1 MSSSAL
7 LLALL
12 LAGAAS
18 GQGADPATIVFD
30 GSLGEAGEAPST
42 QVDGIRAYEIPDAVT
57 RVDPGTG
64 EETTEWYGRYA
75 GSNLFHS
82 FSLFDILSGDK
93 ATFTATNGTPERVI
107 ARVTGGSLSVI
118 DGTFASEI
126 PGADIFFV
134 NPSGITLRD
143 EAHFDVSGSLYL
155 STAHALRFPE
165 GAEYDF
171 YTGTDAAPLLLSAAA
186 PTAFGFVGESFNNRI
201 LLSAARN
208 LGVDPGETLALIGGD
223 PEGSVGG
230 VRIQRS
236 CGTGCATIDASG
248 ASLEIASAKGV
259 VDVPVDLQGFDPETV
274 DAGALGEVELIA
286 SSTLFA
292 GETDGPSTGRVVI
305 RGGHFVFENSAQVI
319 GPTVDVAMSDDVEI
333 KSGAQMLGGNVSI
346 AARDVSIGTASAS
359 GGQVLGGSISI
370 NGKSVAV
377 EGVGSGMEVSTDYG
391 SDGGIDIRADAL
403 DVGGGG
409 QLVSIAPGAG
419 AGGDIEIRA
428 SERVRVSGS
437 GCSAEAGCTPSAI
450 VSRSEADA
458 TGNAGMIFVETP
470 VLEVLNGATIET
482 VTLGSGDA
490 GALALVAGTEVLK
503 GVEIRASERVTI
515 EGGAD
520 GFSLIGSNTKGAGRA
535 GGLSIAPIQSTDAL
549 ALELRSGGQV
559 TVSTSGPGDAG
570 SIEIAAHSVEIE
582 GVDPATGKSDS
593 GIFARQN
600 EAGGSG
606 NAGDLNVSAQHL
618 SVSDRGRISVSTR
631 GAGDAGTIAL
641 NVGETL
647 TLSGPNLPGK
657 ATIEARHDVEGAA
670 GKPGEIRIVAGG
682 EVLLLDGAQI
692 TAETRGAE
700 RGGDIGI
707 VAHGG
712 VRLSGG
718 SQITAQSQST
728 GDAGVIDIDAGPQLE
743 VIGSRITTESKASSG
758 GQVIIRADEL
768 VYLLHGEIFTK
779 VEQGEEGTGGDILI
793 DPQFVVLNEGRIV
806 ADAGEAGKI
815 TIAGTLFVST
825 PFFASPPFSD
835 LVPFAIPLG
844 PDDEIPDRG
853 SVISATSRARSN
865 LNGAINANTP
875 ETQLVME
882 LAALPES
889 YLDASALLAS
899 ACDARTSRAG
909 SFQVQPR
916 VAVLSPPDAAF
927 APPGRALSAPAVG
940 TGGVDAPACVPQ
952 EVLQ

>member
-1 MSSSAL
+1 VRI
-7 LLALL
+7 
-12 LAGAAS
+12 
-18 GQGADPATIVFD
+18 QT
-30 GSLGEAGEAPST
+30 
-42 QVDGIRAYEIPDAVT
+42 
-57 RVDPGTG
+57 GT
-64 EETTEWYGRYA
+64 
-75 GSNLFHS
+75 
-82 FSLFDILSGDK
+82 
-93 ATFTATNGTPERVI
+93 
-107 ARVTGGSLSVI
+107 LSVI
-118 DGTFASEI
+118 DG
-126 PGADIFFV
+126 GQV
-134 NPSGITLRD
+134 Q
-143 EAHFDVSGSLYL
+143 
-155 STAHALRFPE
+155 STA
-165 GAEYDF
+165 
-171 YTGTDAAPLLLSAAA
+171 
-186 PTAFGFVGESFNNRI
+186 
-201 LLSAARN
+201 
-208 LGVDPGETLALIGGD
+208 LG
-223 PEGSVGG
+223 
-230 VRIQRS
+230 
-236 CGTGCATIDASG
+236 SG
-248 ASLEIASAKGV
+248 AG
-259 VDVPVDLQGFDPETV
+259 
-274 DAGALGEVELIA
+274 GEVE
-286 SSTLFA
+286 
-292 GETDGPSTGRVVI
+292 
-305 RGGHFVFENSAQVI
+305 
-319 GPTVDVAMSDDVEI
+319 
-333 KSGAQMLGGNVSI
+333 
-346 AARDVSIGTASAS
+346 
-359 GGQVLGGSISI
+359 
-370 NGKSVAV
+370 
-377 EGVGSGMEVSTDYG
+377 
-391 SDGGIDIRADAL
+391 IRADHEIR
-403 DVGGGG
+403 
-409 QLVSIAPGAG
+409 VSGAG
-419 AGGDIEIRA
+419 
-428 SERVRVSGS
+428 GS
-437 GCSAEAGCTPSAI
+437 GCSGGDCIPSEI
-450 VSRSEADA
+450 VSRAGEGA
-458 TGNAGMIFVETP
+458 TGNAGKISIETR
-470 VLEVLNGATIET
+470 VLEVLDGARIGVFTE
-482 VTLGSGDA
+482 GAGDA
-490 GALALVAGTEVLK
+490 GTLELVAGAEVLK
-503 GVEIRASERVTI
+503 GIEILASERVTV
-515 EGGAD
+515 EGGAH
-520 GFSLIGSNTKGAGRA
+520 GFSLLGSNTLGTGRA